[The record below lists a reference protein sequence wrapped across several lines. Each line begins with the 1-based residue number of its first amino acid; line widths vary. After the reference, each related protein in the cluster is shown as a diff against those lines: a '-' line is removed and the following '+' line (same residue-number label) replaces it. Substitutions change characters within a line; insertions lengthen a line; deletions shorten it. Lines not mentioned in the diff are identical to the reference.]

1 MSRAVLYDYFRSSA
15 SYRVRIALSLKG
27 LAYNRVAIDLRT
39 NEQQH
44 DSNLSRNPLGFVP
57 SYDTGGHLL
66 TQSLAIIEYL
76 EETEP
81 QPPLLPTDPVQRAR
95 HRALALTIAADTHP
109 IQNLSVVRHIE
120 TLVPDQ
126 PDIGPNWIRY
136 FIRRGLV
143 AFAGLLENEPQTLYA
158 SGDQPGLVDCCLV
171 PQIYNARRWETNMD
185 GLERLEEITDLCNQ
199 LAAFKKAHPDSTP

>member
-1 MSRAVLYDYFRSSA
+1 MAPAVLYDYFRSSA
-15 SYRVRIALSLKG
+15 SYRVRIALNLKG
-27 LAYNRVAIDLRT
+27 IAYDRIPIDLRT
-39 NEQQH
+39 GEQQH
-44 DSNLSRNPLGFVP
+44 TNNLSRNPLGFVP
-57 SYDTGGHLL
+57 SYHTGEHLL

-120 TLVPDQ
+120 SLAPSQ
-126 PDIGPNWIRY
+126 PDLGPDWIRY
-136 FIRRGLV
+136 FIRRGLL
-143 AFAGLLENEPQTLYA
+143 AFANLLKNEPESPYA
-158 SGDQPGLVDCCLV
+158 SGNQPGLVDCCLV
-171 PQIYNARRWETNMD
+171 PQIYNARRWEMNMD

-199 LAAFKKAHPDSTP
+199 LEAFKKAHPDSTS